1 MSVELVESTASTQ
14 DDLVASA
21 RAGAPSGTI
30 VLAREQTGGRGR
42 LARKWSSPKDA
53 GLWFSALLRSPSGLS
68 LGEGRA
74 LSLLP
79 LFTGVALARTM
90 QRHCQVSAALKWP
103 NDVLIENRKVA
114 GLLVTSVPPDGFVI
128 GIGVNT
134 LMSADQLPVESAT
147 SLLAAGVPA
156 TVLAPEALL
165 SACLLQLAEVW
176 SDFVSDGGDGTEHLL
191 REYIQYCSTIGR
203 NVVVHLP
210 DGTVLHGLARAISTS
225 GALIVAAEHGE
236 VEVMAGDVVTVR

>member
-1 MSVELVESTASTQ
+1 MSVEVVDSTASTQ

-42 LARKWSSPKDA
+42 LAREWSSPRDA
-53 GLWFSALLRSPSGLS
+53 GLWFSALLRSPSSLS
-68 LGEGRA
+68 MGEGRA

-79 LFTGVALARTM
+79 LFAGVALARTM
-90 QRHCQVSAALKWP
+90 HRHCQVSAALKWP
-103 NDVLIENRKVA
+103 NDVLIEDRKVA

-128 GIGVNT
+128 GIGMNT
-134 LMSADQLPVESAT
+134 LMPADQLPVESAT
-147 SLLAAGVPA
+147 SLLAAGVPT

-165 SACLLQLAEVW
+165 SACLVHLAAVW
-176 SDFVSDGGDGTEHLL
+176 RDLISDGGVGTEHLL
-191 REYIQYCSTIGR
+191 EEYIQYCSTIGR
-203 NVVVHLP
+203 DVVVQLP
-210 DGTVLHGLARAISTS
+210 DGTVLHGLARTVATS
-225 GALIVAAEHGE
+225 GALIVATEHGE